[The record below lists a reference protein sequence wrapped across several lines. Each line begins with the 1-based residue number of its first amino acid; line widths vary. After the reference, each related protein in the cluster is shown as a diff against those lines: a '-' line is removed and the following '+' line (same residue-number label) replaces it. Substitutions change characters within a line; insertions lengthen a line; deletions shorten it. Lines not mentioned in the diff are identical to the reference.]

1 MYEKLYRLCN
11 QKGYF
16 TCGSSEQYSKMFD
29 MAEHGATAHDV
40 ALVIWICSND
50 KELETIENEVS
61 EIYREQAV
69 NSLPSDVI
77 E

>member
-1 MYEKLYRLCN
+1 
-11 QKGYF
+11 
-16 TCGSSEQYSKMFD
+16 MFD

-61 EIYREQAV
+61 EIYREQAA